1 MKRMM
6 LVRAPLSD
14 SETEEIAIQSQFL
27 QDAGIEGMA
36 KSTADE
42 LAEYFVR
49 CHRVDPAESEATI
62 AGGRYEKLPTKERGV
77 HWGFWILTSS
87 NGTDYWFYGFSED
100 TFDNRFYV
108 IFVSRDRPY
117 GGTLYGS
124 YK

>member
-1 MKRMM
+1 MVFSFARRGEKAVFR
-6 LVRAPLSD
+6 P
-14 SETEEIAIQSQFL
+14 QFVKYL
-27 QDAGIEGMA
+27 T

-87 NGTDYWFYGFSED
+87 NGTDYWFYGLTRD
-100 TFDNRFYV
+100 TFDNPFHV
-108 IFVSRDRPY
+108 LFVDRDRPY
-117 GGTLYGS
+117 GGTLYACILE
-124 YK
+124 